1 MKVLGISILNELICA
16 CVLIAAYI
24 TVLVKVYRGTH
35 FQIVTKIL
43 ILLLVSNIG
52 TVINTYASY
61 FLLIKERTSF
71 MNVLLLSIGESVQ
84 DSCFGVAHWI
94 FAMQF
99 YRIGT
104 DLPLIVEGRPLSI
117 QMIASRKLVS
127 NIMLGLNIFFPVLTG
142 IILVFFN
149 IKVDDKDN
157 PPSAAIE
164 FIAFFAP
171 DVTGLLLTVSGVV
184 LIIGVYKI

>member
-1 MKVLGISILNELICA
+1 MKVLGISILNELICSCA
-16 CVLIAAYI
+16 LIVAYI
-24 TVLVKVYRGTH
+24 AVLAKVYWGTH

-43 ILLLVSNIG
+43 IQLLVSNIG

-61 FLLIKERTSF
+61 FLFIKERRSF
-71 MNVLLLSIGESVQ
+71 RNVLLLSIGESVQ

-104 DLPLIVEGRPLSI
+104 DMPLIVDGRPLSI
-117 QMIASRKLVS
+117 QTIVSRKLIS

-149 IKVDDKDN
+149 IKVDKDN